1 MHDPPAKP
9 LLIVEDEAVIRF
21 VLRCELEQRGFS
33 VTEVEDGR
41 NAIEQFTQDPD
52 RWIGAFIDFLLPDAR
67 GDELIERFLELR
79 PDLSVV
85 LMTGDIDP
93 EMERL
98 AQERQLTILR
108 KPFPLER
115 VRPLVAEMLR
125 KHEERA

>member
-1 MHDPPAKP
+1 MCPSAQLIPKHSRQQRTLSNRSKPLSWACRTPQVKRMHETPAKP

-85 LMTGDIDP
+85 LM
-93 EMERL
+93 
-98 AQERQLTILR
+98 
-108 KPFPLER
+108 
-115 VRPLVAEMLR
+115 
-125 KHEERA
+125 